1 MKKNLTLLCA
11 GLLVVISTS
20 AFAKEKVYKWKLA
33 MSWPSTL
40 TPISTTA
47 IKFTNLVKDMSNGR
61 LKIKVHD
68 QNKHKAPLAILDM
81 VKAGNYEMGH
91 SASYY
96 WKGKDINTPF
106 FTSMPFGMT
115 YPEFNSWFYYGGG
128 LKLMDKVYKKHGV
141 YSFPGGN
148 TGVQMGG
155 WFKKEIK
162 SVDDLKGLKIRIPGY
177 AGEIFSKLG
186 AVVTNN
192 IAPGELY
199 TVLERGTVDA
209 VEWVAPTLDTRMG
222 FQKVADYYYSAW
234 HEPASDTQF
243 LINRKAFDKLPK
255 DLQTIVKTA
264 MQAVAADFFYEHY
277 DMNVKALEKIDS
289 EFKNIKIKKFPP
301 SVLKAMKKAYD
312 EIIADLEKKGGLTK
326 EIIESQRNYQ
336 NRARKWTKISEYYYM
351 KSMFEIEK

>member
-1 MKKNLTLLCA
+1 MKKNIALLCA
-11 GLLVVISTS
+11 GLLVALSTS
-20 AFAKEKVYKWKLA
+20 AFAKGKVYKWKLA
-33 MSWPSTL
+33 MTWPSTL
-40 TPISTTA
+40 TPLTSPAT
-47 IKFTNLVKDMSNGR
+47 KFADIVEKMSDGR
-61 LKIKVHD
+61 LKVKVHD
-68 QNKHKAPLAILDM
+68 KNKHKAPLAILDM

-115 YPEFNSWFYYGGG
+115 YPEFNGWFYYGGG
-128 LKLMDKVYKKHGV
+128 IELMDRVYKKQGV

-162 SVDDLKGLKIRIPGY
+162 TVADLKGLKIRIPGY

-186 AVVTNN
+186 AVVTN

-199 TVLERGTVDA
+199 TSLERGAIDA
-209 VEWVAPTLDTRMG
+209 VEWVDPFLDTRMG
-222 FQKVADYYYSAW
+222 FQKVANFYYSAW

-243 LINRKAFDKLPK
+243 LINRKAYDELPK
-255 DLQTIVKTA
+255 DLQAIVKTA

-277 DMNVKALEKIDS
+277 NLNVQALEKINSD
-289 EFKNIKIKKFPP
+289 FKDIKIMKFPP
-301 SVLKAMKKAYD
+301 NVLKAMKKAND

-326 EIIESQRNYQ
+326 EIIDSQRNYQ
-336 NRARKWTKISEYYYM
+336 NKARKWTKISEYYYM
-351 KSMFEIEK
+351 KSMFEMEK